1 MKTFYSFLTI
11 LLLSGHS
18 YAQKFEN
25 LALTPPMGWN
35 SWNRFECEGVN
46 ETVIKEMADTMV
58 SKGLKDAGYEYIV
71 IDDCWQIGRDKN
83 GYIIIDKEKFPSGI
97 KALADY
103 IHSKGLKFG
112 IYSDAG
118 TKTCAGRPG
127 SKGFEPQDA
136 ETYAKWDVDYLKYDW
151 CFTEGQDAKQS
162 YKTMRDALYRAGKPI
177 VFSMCEW
184 GTNKPWE
191 WAQDVA
197 HLYRTTLDIDMKG
210 RFDGDI
216 WGNQLGWTTI
226 LDKQVGLEKYAGPGH
241 WNDPDMLAVGNNNMT
256 TNEARAHFSMWC
268 MLAAPLMAGNDLR
281 SMTVN
286 DQDILTNKALI
297 AVNQDASGKQGFK
310 IEDFGHFE
318 IWQKPLSNGDIALCF
333 FNRDTNNKKYKI
345 DWEKIRIKDFSG
357 EYTVQNLWN
366 HKTI

>member
-1 MKTFYSFLTI
+1 
-11 LLLSGHS
+11 
-18 YAQKFEN
+18 
-25 LALTPPMGWN
+25 
-35 SWNRFECEGVN
+35 
-46 ETVIKEMADTMV
+46 
-58 SKGLKDAGYEYIV
+58 
-71 IDDCWQIGRDKN
+71 
-83 GYIIIDKEKFPSGI
+83 
-97 KALADY
+97 
-103 IHSKGLKFG
+103 
-112 IYSDAG
+112 
-118 TKTCAGRPG
+118 
-127 SKGFEPQDA
+127 
-136 ETYAKWDVDYLKYDW
+136 
-151 CFTEGQDAKQS
+151 
-162 YKTMRDALYRAGKPI
+162 
-177 VFSMCEW
+177 
-184 GTNKPWE
+184 
-191 WAQDVA
+191 
-197 HLYRTTLDIDMKG
+197 MKG